1 MSLSILPFFK
11 IFFKTFNNLINFYRA
26 SNNMEPPENSVDKE
40 RTQINRE
47 YIYILV
53 KLIILFIVWAFITI
67 LFMITTPSK
76 KVEIVVPL
84 EDNKEFNVEMENPT
98 GNTVRVQLVGNVNEP
113 KTYHPNLAS
122 PGDPNVI
129 VNVEFYDK
137 KDEIIW
143 KSKDW
148 VVYYGDSVDKVF
160 KNFDLTTYD
169 SESDDD
175 DDVRSR
181 VKFINHHD
189 MTDGFSIKI
198 VANPCDTSKGIYF
211 QFPSQP

>member
-1 MSLSILPFFK
+1 
-11 IFFKTFNNLINFYRA
+11 
-26 SNNMEPPENSVDKE
+26 MEPPENSVDKE
-40 RTQINRE
+40 RRQNNRE

-53 KLIILFIVWAFITI
+53 KLIVLFIVWAFITI

-175 DDVRSR
+175 DDVKSR

-211 QFPSQP
+211 QFIVYQYPSQP

>member
-1 MSLSILPFFK
+1 
-11 IFFKTFNNLINFYRA
+11 
-26 SNNMEPPENSVDKE
+26 MEPPENSVDKE
-40 RTQINRE
+40 RKQNNRE

-53 KLIILFIVWAFITI
+53 KLIVLFIVWAFITI

-175 DDVRSR
+175 DDVKSR

-211 QFPSQP
+211 QFILYQYPSQP

>member
-1 MSLSILPFFK
+1 
-11 IFFKTFNNLINFYRA
+11 
-26 SNNMEPPENSVDKE
+26 MEPPENSVDKE

-53 KLIILFIVWAFITI
+53 KLIVLFIVWAFITI

-175 DDVRSR
+175 DDVKSR

-211 QFPSQP
+211 QFILFNIHRNHNRLT

>member
-1 MSLSILPFFK
+1 
-11 IFFKTFNNLINFYRA
+11 
-26 SNNMEPPENSVDKE
+26 MEPPENSVDKE

-53 KLIILFIVWAFITI
+53 KLIVLFIVWAFITI

-175 DDVRSR
+175 DDVKSR

-211 QFPSQP
+211 QFIVYQYPSQT

>member
-1 MSLSILPFFK
+1 
-11 IFFKTFNNLINFYRA
+11 
-26 SNNMEPPENSVDKE
+26 MEPPENSVDKE
-40 RTQINRE
+40 RTQNNRE

-53 KLIILFIVWAFITI
+53 KLIVLFIVWAFITI

-175 DDVRSR
+175 DDIKSR

-211 QFPSQP
+211 QYPSQP

>member
-1 MSLSILPFFK
+1 
-11 IFFKTFNNLINFYRA
+11 
-26 SNNMEPPENSVDKE
+26 MEPPENSVDKE
-40 RTQINRE
+40 RKQNNRE

-53 KLIILFIVWAFITI
+53 KLIVLFIVWAFITI

-175 DDVRSR
+175 DDVKSR

-211 QFPSQP
+211 QFILFNIHRNHNRLT